1 MDAQEHQGDE
11 MIAHQE
17 MKKTLSRAN
26 RTCAKDISPKWTP
39 PALQG
44 RLGVLSLRANARLTG
59 GLSADPA
66 AFEGRQTPSARMG

>member
-44 RLGVLSLRANARLTG
+44 RLGVLSLRANCLLYTSDA
-59 GLSADPA
+59 AD
-66 AFEGRQTPSARMG
+66 E